1 MHMEKLIKTSMG
13 GSLVLAV
20 LFVTLSS
27 FVTMP
32 GAHSFQVYFDSK
44 MVADQYIGPNKPA
57 PKLLVDGSEKI
68 TELVVRYNEC
78 NKPVSGGRTL
88 TIKDEND
95 KFLKEWKFE
104 GATQGLKDPMVCK
117 MKDVLGLVKGK
128 ATLKLIY
135 SSNEHTEGTQIA
147 YLMIGDKATA
157 MN

>member
-1 MHMEKLIKTSMG
+1 MEKLIKTSMG

-27 FVTMP
+27 FVAMP

-44 MVADQYIGPNKPA
+44 MVADQYVGASKTPTPRLI
-57 PKLLVDGSEKI
+57 VDGSEKI
-68 TELVVRYNEC
+68 TDLVVRYNEC

-117 MKDVLGLVKGK
+117 MKDVLGLAKGK
-128 ATLKLIY
+128 AATLKLYY
-135 SSNEHTEGTQIA
+135 SSNEFTEGTQIA
-147 YLMIGDKATA
+147 YLIIGDKATA